1 MKSKFKIDFGEDW
14 LRNGLIG
21 SFIGAI
27 WYFLYAVSKGEF
39 LKYLSHLLI
48 KIFGWF
54 WQLLVAMQIFRMHDW
69 IACLIFSFF
78 CMLSLGFV
86 CGILIP
92 ILFRTT
98 AKAFRRLIS

>member
-48 KIFGWF
+48 NAFGRF
-54 WQLLVAMQIFRMHDW
+54 WNLLVAMEIFHIHDW
-69 IACLIFSFF
+69 IAFLIVSFF
-78 CMLSLGFV
+78 WTLSLGFV

-92 ILFRTT
+92 ILFRII
-98 AKAFRRLIS
+98 ANAFRRRIS